1 MLKGEKVGREI
12 IILYFHRVDSE
23 KVGREGGG
31 GGKSW
36 PCLKL
41 KFWGKMGL
49 FGKDGPL
56 AKLEGCVDFE
66 ICRTI
71 TNSHFNC

>member
-36 PCLKL
+36 P
-41 KFWGKMGL
+41 
-49 FGKDGPL
+49 
-56 AKLEGCVDFE
+56 
-66 ICRTI
+66 R
-71 TNSHFNC
+71 